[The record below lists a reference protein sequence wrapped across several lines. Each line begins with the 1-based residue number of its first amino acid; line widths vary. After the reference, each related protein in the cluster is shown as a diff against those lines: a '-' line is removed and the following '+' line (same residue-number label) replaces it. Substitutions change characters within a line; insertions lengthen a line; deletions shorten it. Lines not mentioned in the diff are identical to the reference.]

1 VLLKQHVKDYR
12 TLIGWG
18 QLFFLAGILLSRFL
32 VPHVPEWTLWAGEPL
47 SHVLQGAASG
57 LATVLIGA
65 SIYMNVRGLVLYRKG
80 RV

>member
-1 VLLKQHVKDYR
+1 MPFKRTTKDHT

-18 QLFFLAGILLSRFL
+18 QLFFLAGILFSRFL
-32 VPHVPEWTLWAGEPL
+32 EPRLLEWTLWAGEPL
-47 SHVLQGAASG
+47 SRVLQGAASG
-57 LATVLIGA
+57 LATVLLGA

>member
-1 VLLKQHVKDYR
+1 MLLKQHAKDYR

-18 QLFFLAGILLSRFL
+18 QLFFLAGILSSRFL
-32 VPHVPEWTLWAGEPL
+32 VPRVLEWTLWAGEPL
-47 SHVLQGAASG
+47 SHIPRGAASG

-65 SIYMNVRGLVLYRKG
+65 SIYMNVRGLVLYRKE